1 MIPKVHLLYCKLHAV
16 ASTHIWSLI
25 IIIINEY
32 PEAGLMAS
40 ISVQHI
46 HHKQES
52 QQKNFTNTIITFA
65 LSAKTFYY

>member
-1 MIPKVHLLYCKLHAV
+1 
-16 ASTHIWSLI
+16 LI